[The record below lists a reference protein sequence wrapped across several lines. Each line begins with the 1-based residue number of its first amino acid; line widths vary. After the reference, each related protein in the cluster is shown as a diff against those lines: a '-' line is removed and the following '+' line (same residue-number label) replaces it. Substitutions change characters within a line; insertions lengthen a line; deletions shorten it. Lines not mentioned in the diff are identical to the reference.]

1 MAAQQASKFLPQS
14 QAMALK
20 AEITETLLE
29 AKPAKMN
36 LTESETRAL
45 KNLKKDDTII
55 ITPADKGKSLVVMDK
70 DVYVQRMEEKLSD
83 ETTYKKIPTDPT
95 QDIKEE
101 IIVKLKSLLGSKII
115 DDKLYEDLYP
125 DVTQIPRAYGSPKIH
140 KEGYPL
146 REIVDSTNSA
156 GKKIDKYVSRIIK
169 TYTLDNPH
177 NIKNSRDFVDKIK
190 PLIVDENR

>member
-1 MAAQQASKFLPQS
+1 M
-14 QAMALK
+14 
-20 AEITETLLE
+20 
-29 AKPAKMN
+29 
-36 LTESETRAL
+36 
-45 KNLKKDDTII
+45 
-55 ITPADKGKSLVVMDK
+55 
-70 DVYVQRMEEKLSD
+70 
-83 ETTYKKIPTDPT
+83 
-95 QDIKEE
+95 
-101 IIVKLKSLLGSKII
+101 GSKII

-125 DVTQIPRAYGSPKIH
+125 DVTQIPRAYGLPKIH

-190 PLIVDENR
+190 PLIVDENKQMISFDVAALYPSVPQDQALNILEEYLQNDQDLKTKTPIPADELMDLFKIVLREHILSSTHNCMCKSMVLQLEPLLLYSWQRYS